1 MASERRYTSTRR
13 AQQAAATRQDVI
25 AAGIELFAES
35 GWAGTTIAALA
46 ERAGVAVETIYAG
59 FGSKRGV
66 LRAAMDAAVVGDAD
80 PIPLVDRP
88 EFARLQEG
96 SLEER
101 VAACAKLVTDIH
113 RRSAGVWR
121 AIVEAASA
129 EAEVAAWRDELEAN
143 RRVDVGAQPRADARS
158 AFDGTPARPGLGA
171 ARPGDLPQARCR
183 CGHVAKGLRTL
194 HGRRDRRAR
203 DDRWDGGTLSIAAV
217 RLAHA
222 ATRTRTRGYDPANR
236 DGLGGG
242 QLGDRVRWAQPRQP
256 AALRSDRA
264 RAEDRQE
271 SDGVGVAAAD
281 RLPEGRGPA
290 GARSVAAAPGT
301 PSGP

>member
-1 MASERRYTSTRR
+1 MQGMASERRYTSTRR

-143 RRVDVGAQPRADARS
+143 RRVDVARSLERTLDRRVTGRLLDLAWALLGPEIYLKLVVDAGMSRKDYERCMADAIV
-158 AFDGTPARPGLGA
+158 GLA
-171 ARPGDLPQARCR
+171 
-183 CGHVAKGLRTL
+183 TI
-194 HGRRDRRAR
+194 
-203 DDRWDGGTLSIAAV
+203 GGTAE
-217 RLAHA
+217 
-222 ATRTRTRGYDPANR
+222 
-236 DGLGGG
+236 
-242 QLGDRVRWAQPRQP
+242 
-256 AALRSDRA
+256 RSR
-264 RAEDRQE
+264 
-271 SDGVGVAAAD
+271 
-281 RLPEGRGPA
+281 
-290 GARSVAAAPGT
+290 
-301 PSGP
+301 

>member
-13 AQQAAATRQDVI
+13 VR
-25 AAGIELFAES
+25 AGRCDAP
-35 GWAGTTIAALA
+35 GRHCGGHRAVRRVGVGGHDHRRVA

-143 RRVDVGAQPRADARS
+143 RRVDV
-158 AFDGTPARPGLGA
+158 
-171 ARPGDLPQARCR
+171 
-183 CGHVAKGLRTL
+183 
-194 HGRRDRRAR
+194 
-203 DDRWDGGTLSIAAV
+203 
-217 RLAHA
+217 
-222 ATRTRTRGYDPANR
+222 
-236 DGLGGG
+236 
-242 QLGDRVRWAQPRQP
+242 
-256 AALRSDRA
+256 A
-264 RAEDRQE
+264 RA
-271 SDGVGVAAAD
+271 SS
-281 RLPEGRGPA
+281 GRSIG
-290 GARSVAAAPGT
+290 G
-301 PSGP
+301 